1 LIGPVRLS
9 HAGVATDREERRM
22 IVVIG
27 RARTDGEKR
36 EAFLRVALAG
46 VSASRGDPG
55 CINYGVFED
64 GENENAFVFIE
75 EWESNEALKEH
86 FATAHIR
93 EFMQAIPDTLVAPP
107 DVKFHTI
114 ASSMDLAD
122 VGSS

>member
-1 LIGPVRLS
+1 
-9 HAGVATDREERRM
+9 M

-36 EAFLRVALAG
+36 EAFLRVALA
-46 VSASRGDPG
+46 VVRASRGDPG

-64 GENENAFVFIE
+64 GEDENEFVFVE
-75 EWESNEALKEH
+75 EWESNEALKQH
-86 FATAHIR
+86 FATAHIG
-93 EFMQAIPDTLVAPP
+93 EFMQAIPDTIVAPP

-114 ASSMDLAD
+114 ASSMDLAE